1 MNSKLKPVL
10 LILGLLAA
18 LLIIS
23 QLVMGLLI
31 VKGGGSL
38 DLAKLI
44 KMHQHSGYLTVTTA
58 LIYIGLS
65 LAAIAKLPTKPK
77 V

>member
-10 LILGLLAA
+10 LILGLLAS

-23 QLVMGLLI
+23 QLVMGLLLA
-31 VKGGGSL
+31 KGGGAL
-38 DLAKLI
+38 EIQKLS
-44 KMHQHSGYLTVTTA
+44 KMHQHTGYLTVTVS
-58 LIYIGLS
+58 LIYIVLS
-65 LAAIAKLPTKPK
+65 LSTIVKLPTKPK